1 MIGLEAYTQ
10 DDLDKEMLEK
20 YSLNN
25 CVNST
30 TLKESIYVRLIA
42 YALILASGYMIKID
56 LFDYP
61 LSFNKTFIFVIL
73 SYLLI
78 IPTHEMLH
86 YIPFKIL
93 KYNPKLNLLSNT
105 TNEAIK
111 REDLMIISI
120 SPFIIISTFLLVLM
134 TIFTS
139 YTPLFLMILGAHL
152 LNCIVDLAQFS
163 LAKKFHKNCYIGVAN
178 KTEYRGYL

>member
-1 MIGLEAYTQ
+1 VIDLEVYTQ

-30 TLKESIYVRLIA
+30 TIKESIYVRLVA
-42 YALILASGYMIKID
+42 YVLILASGYMMKIE
-56 LFDYP
+56 FFNYP

-93 KYNPKLNLLSNT
+93 KYNPKLNLLNNSLDG
-105 TNEAIK
+105 AIK

-120 SPFIIISTFLLVLM
+120 SPLIIISIFLVFLM
-134 TIFTS
+134 PIFTS
-139 YTPLFLMILGAHL
+139 YIPLFVMIFGIHL
-152 LNCIVDLAQFS
+152 LTCINDLAQFS
-163 LAKKFHKNCYIGVAN
+163 IAKKFQKSCFIGVAN

>member
-1 MIGLEAYTQ
+1 MDILTQ
-10 DDLDKEMLEK
+10 DALDKEMLDK

-30 TLKESIYVRLIA
+30 TIKESIYVRLIS
-42 YALILASGYMIKID
+42 YALILASGYMMKIE
-56 LFDYP
+56 FFNYP
-61 LSFNKTFIFVIL
+61 LTFNKTFISVIL

-78 IPTHEMLH
+78 IPIHEMLH

-93 KYNPKLNLLSNT
+93 KYNPKLNLLNNT
-105 TNEAIK
+105 IDGAIK

-120 SPFIIISTFLLVLM
+120 SPLIIISTFLIILM

-139 YTPLFLMILGAHL
+139 YIPLLVMIIGIHL
-152 LNCIVDLAQFS
+152 LTCINDLAQFS
-163 LAKKFHKNCYIGVAN
+163 IAKKFHKNCYIGVAN

>member
-1 MIGLEAYTQ
+1 VIILNVLNQE
-10 DDLDKEMLEK
+10 DLDKEMLEK
-20 YSLNN
+20 YNLNN

-30 TLKESIYVRLIA
+30 TIKESIYVRLVA
-42 YALILASGYMIKID
+42 YALILASGYMMKIE
-56 LFDYP
+56 FFNYP

-86 YIPFKIL
+86 YLPFKIL
-93 KYNPKLNLLSNT
+93 KYDPKLNLLNNT
-105 TNEAIK
+105 IDGAIK

-120 SPFIIISTFLLVLM
+120 SPLIIISTFLVALM

-139 YTPLFLMILGAHL
+139 YTPIFLLILGIHL
-152 LNCIVDLAQFS
+152 LTCINDLAQFS
-163 LAKKFHKNCYIGVAN
+163 IAKKFQKGCYIGVAN